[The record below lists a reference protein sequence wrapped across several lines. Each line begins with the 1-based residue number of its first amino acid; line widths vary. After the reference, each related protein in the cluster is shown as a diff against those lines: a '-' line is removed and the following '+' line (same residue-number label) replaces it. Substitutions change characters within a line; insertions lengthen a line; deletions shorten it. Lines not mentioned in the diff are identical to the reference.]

1 MVKGCIKNWWLCLN
15 AVFNDRFSENNKMFL
30 KESFINGKT
39 NFNDIL
45 TFFRLSC
52 SKTSFTPFLRR
63 VCLAIRTVHAL
74 KFLKFKKIQF
84 QKFMSLILP
93 TSDKFELLSINLKRK
108 TISGII
114 FCLQNFSVS
123 WKVLRRNVLLLTK
136 ITTFRNFLL
145 LQMKKHDDNHVL

>member
-1 MVKGCIKNWWLCLN
+1 
-15 AVFNDRFSENNKMFL
+15 MFL

-52 SKTSFTPFLRR
+52 SKTSFTPFLGR

-74 KFLKFKKIQF
+74 KFLKFKINQF
-84 QKFMSLILP
+84 QKFMFLILP

-114 FCLQNFSVS
+114 FCLQNFPVS
-123 WKVLRRNVLLLTK
+123 RKVLRRNVLLLTK
-136 ITTFRNFLL
+136 ITALRNFLL